1 MNNFRKTFSKYLE
14 TTNERIKLQR
24 FYIILAVTSF
34 CIASAVSLINQGLG
48 HLIIFLSILASGL
61 FLVNSI
67 IWVIGVALL
76 ETFSLSKKPSTKKQK

>member
-24 FYIILAVTSF
+24 FYIILAVMSF
-34 CIASAVSLINQGLG
+34 CTASVVSLISQGLG

>member
-24 FYIILAVTSF
+24 FYIILAVMSF
-34 CIASAVSLINQGLG
+34 CTASVVSLISQGLG

-76 ETFSLSKKPSTKKQK
+76 ETFSLSKKPSSKKQK

>member
-34 CIASAVSLINQGLG
+34 YVASVVSLISQQLG

-76 ETFSLSKKPSTKKQK
+76 ETFSLSKKPSSKKQK

>member
-34 CIASAVSLINQGLG
+34 CVASVVSLINQGLG

-67 IWVIGVALL
+67 IWVIGAALL
-76 ETFSLSKKPSTKKQK
+76 ETFSLSKKASPKKQK

>member
-76 ETFSLSKKPSTKKQK
+76 ETFSLSKKPSSKKQK

>member
-24 FYIILAVTSF
+24 FYIILTVMSF
-34 CIASAVSLINQGLG
+34 CVASVVSLISQQLG

-67 IWVIGVALL
+67 IWVISVALL
-76 ETFSLSKKPSTKKQK
+76 ETFSLSKKYSPKKQK